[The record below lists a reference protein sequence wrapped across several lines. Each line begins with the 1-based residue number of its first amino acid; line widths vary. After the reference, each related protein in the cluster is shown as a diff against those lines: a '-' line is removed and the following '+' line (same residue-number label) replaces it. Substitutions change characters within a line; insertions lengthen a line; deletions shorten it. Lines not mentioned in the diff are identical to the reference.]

1 MSKSIE
7 LGNALYKDISYTIL
21 WRFEIAA
28 LLHKIKLEYALQN
41 ITISYDKIKYNV
53 LK

>member
-7 LGNALYKDISYTIL
+7 LGNALYKDISSYV